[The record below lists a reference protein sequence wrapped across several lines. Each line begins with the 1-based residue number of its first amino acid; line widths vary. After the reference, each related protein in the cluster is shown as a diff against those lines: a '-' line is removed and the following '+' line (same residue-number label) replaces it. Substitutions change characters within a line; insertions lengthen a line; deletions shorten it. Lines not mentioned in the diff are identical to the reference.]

1 MEKGEILNLV
11 DRAFEQLN
19 KNSELTLNQL
29 YELNGVKSNKTKFEK
44 ELIKGVFDTYHSQ
57 KLNCVNKKNNE

>member
-11 DRAFEQLN
+11 DRTFEQLN

-57 KLNCVNKKNNE
+57 KLNRVNKKNNE